1 MISWQLTYN
10 NNSFNKFT
18 PCLRHVCLSTCLR
31 SKNIVNCCLKGAL
44 HTKKIVLKVVS
55 CLDLHKHTIFTIHG
69 DYTVLQHQITYFG
82 DLGPDHVY
90 KWIVTE
96 CKFNWNFQFTLSFLF
111 NAKTLSVFQLR
122 KVNCKFQEWI
132 VG

>member
-1 MISWQLTYN
+1 MFALHIPTYYKKQILSVKKSTISKTYWVPTGRSMISWQLNYN
-10 NNSFNKFT
+10 NNSFYKFT

-55 CLDLHKHTIFTIHG
+55 CLDLHKHTIHG

-90 KWIVTE
+90 KWIVTK
-96 CKFNWNFQFTLSFLF
+96 CKF
-111 NAKTLSVFQLR
+111 
-122 KVNCKFQEWI
+122 
-132 VG
+132 

>member
-1 MISWQLTYN
+1 MFFLHTYYKKQILSVKKSTIEDLLSSN
-10 NNSFNKFT
+10 RQVNDFMTVKTIITILSINL
-18 PCLRHVCLSTCLR
+18 PLVRHVCLSTCLR

-55 CLDLHKHTIFTIHG
+55 CLDLHKHTISTIHG

-96 CKFNWNFQFTLSFLF
+96 CKF
-111 NAKTLSVFQLR
+111 
-122 KVNCKFQEWI
+122 
-132 VG
+132 